1 MCKIVLVLAF
11 FMIACSPTTGIDR
24 VSIKDYSNLPKC
36 WTTDGKEIDAFLIFG
51 SSSEGYYPYLI
62 SKKCDPIVPGY
73 GEGRGVVQLFSTIP
87 ISAIK
92 MPQNDLSFHD
102 RAFMANLGSHL
113 ALPEEGSPVYSI
125 RGSLERDKNLDVV
138 AYQIIDVVEFRKTGK
153 TMQEFLDTAP
163 SERR

>member
-1 MCKIVLVLAF
+1 
-11 FMIACSPTTGIDR
+11 
-24 VSIKDYSNLPKC
+24 
-36 WTTDGKEIDAFLIFG
+36 
-51 SSSEGYYPYLI
+51 
-62 SKKCDPIVPGY
+62 
-73 GEGRGVVQLFSTIP
+73 
-87 ISAIK
+87 
-92 MPQNDLSFHD
+92 
-102 RAFMANLGSHL
+102 MANLGSHL